1 MVKLS
6 SSSSSSSSR
15 SSKCSPR
22 TLIVYICLLPT
33 IFDALICTFCCA
45 EQIVAQQK
53 ADFGTLKFVHILWRH
68 GARTPIADMAKEP
81 RQWKQGPG
89 ELTKKG
95 MGQMYRLGQWIRHR
109 YDGGFLSPEYNVNE
123 FYVRSSD
130 FNRTL
135 MSAQALL
142 AGLYPPTPN
151 RTFEPGLKWQPIPV
165 HTEAREADR
174 VIFDGSNC
182 APMLEEERRVFS
194 SAEVKEIERQNADF
208 LRFLA
213 IQSGFEQIP
222 LPFRETRYVFDPL
235 ICIKFNGEGKEL
247 PKWANESVIE
257 RIWQLNDFSSN
268 YLYKTTKLVRFR
280 AGVLFNEILQ
290 RMKNVQQQ
298 TSAAAAGGDN
308 NNYDGRQR
316 VQAYSAHDT
325 TLAGILSAFGIPPS
339 PFPHFATALFIELHQ
354 LHQPPQQLLS
364 PAAAAPQFSIRLFYR
379 NETDVDTL
387 YELSIPDCP
396 APCTVDRLEHVR
408 AEILS
413 TKLEQDNECA
423 GGSFFADKFVWSER
437 INSITLQHRELI
449 YITLIGVLALLCLSM
464 CGYIA
469 CCSVAAR
476 CCTHRR
482 KKRQWKRRK
491 MKWAHVGGGTAA
503 STTTLVT
510 TTGADD
516 QPLLP
521 LEEMGTIN
529 EMSSSNESDSGGGGG
544 GDEEEAVFGRHGRRR
559 RSGRKL
565 MKNQQQKLDD
575 DDDDDGL

>member
-1 MVKLS
+1 MSS

-15 SSKCSPR
+15 SSKCSPK
-22 TLIVYICLLPT
+22 TLIVYIICLLPT
-33 IFDALICTFCCA
+33 IFDGLICTFCCA

-68 GARTPIADMAKEP
+68 GTRTPVTDMAKEP

-95 MGQMYRLGQWIRHR
+95 MGQMFRLGQWIRHR
-109 YDGGFLSPEYNVNE
+109 YDGGFLSPDYNVNE

-142 AGLYPPTPN
+142 AGLYPPRPD
-151 RTFEPGLKWQPIPV
+151 RAFEPGLKWQPIPV
-165 HTEAREADR
+165 HTEARETDR

-194 SAEVKEIERQNADF
+194 SAEVKEIERKNADF

-222 LPFRETRYVFDPL
+222 LPFREMRYVFDPL

-257 RIWQLNDFSSN
+257 RIWQLNDISSN

-298 TSAAAAGGDN
+298 QTAAAGGN
-308 NNYDGRQR
+308 INYDARQR

-325 TLAGILSAFGIPPS
+325 TLAGILAAFGLSPS

-396 APCTVDRLEHVR
+396 APCTVERLENVR

-413 TKLEQDNECA
+413 TKQEQDSECA
-423 GGSFFADKFVWSER
+423 SSFFADKFVWSER

-464 CGYIA
+464 CGYIV
-469 CCSVAAR
+469 CCFVAAR

-491 MKWAHVGGGTAA
+491 MKWAHVGGGTA
-503 STTTLVT
+503 STTTTLVT
-510 TTGADD
+510 TTGDDD
-516 QPLLP
+516 QPLLA
-521 LEEMGTIN
+521 LEEMWDGAN
-529 EMSSSNESDSGGGGG
+529 EMSSSSSNGSDGGGG
-544 GDEEEAVFGRHGRRR
+544 GDEEQAVFGRHGGKR
-559 RSGRKL
+559 RSGGKL
-565 MKNQQQKLDD
+565 MTNQQQKLDV
-575 DDDDDGL
+575 DDDDGL